1 MAKKI
6 TPAER
11 KRQNYLRRV
20 GLKTSLKYETRLLAL
35 RAHEVKRVLT
45 LCQDWTK
52 DPDIWAA
59 VIEGNLDER
68 DYLPK
73 WEKDLFTAVGLPMAK
88 STAKDLNQSKAA
100 ADETLW
106 LQELENY
113 AADRAGSNIVIV
125 SGSLRDEL
133 IRITREQM
141 EAGLAI
147 VTEDDPGPGIS
158 VEKLTKRIFK
168 EYSELAK
175 WQVRRIAQT
184 ESMIGM
190 ADAAH
195 MAAKTLDIGY
205 TKQWC
210 ISGLG
215 NTRDTHQVMDGWEAD
230 EDEPFE
236 LEGGLLMY
244 PHDCSLGADA
254 SEIINCACCCIR
266 RPK

>member
-68 DYLPK
+68 GYLPK

-88 STAKDLNQSKAA
+88 STAKDLSQSKAA
-100 ADETLW
+100 EDETLW
-106 LQELENY
+106 LQELEEY
-113 AADRAGSNIVIV
+113 ATERAGSNIVIV

-133 IRITREQM
+133 IQITREQM
-141 EAGLAI
+141 EA
-147 VTEDDPGPGIS
+147 DPGVGI
-158 VEKLTKRIFK
+158 EKLTKRI
-168 EYSELAK
+168 YARYGELAK